1 MRTIA
6 IIDDIYIYIGDMLEK
21 VLKSE
26 GYRVMR
32 AYSGTEAVLLLSK
45 TRPALVLLDLM
56 LPGMSGEEVLLFLL

>member
-1 MRTIA
+1 
-6 IIDDIYIYIGDMLEK
+6 MLEK

-45 TRPALVLLDLM
+45 TRPDLVLLDLM